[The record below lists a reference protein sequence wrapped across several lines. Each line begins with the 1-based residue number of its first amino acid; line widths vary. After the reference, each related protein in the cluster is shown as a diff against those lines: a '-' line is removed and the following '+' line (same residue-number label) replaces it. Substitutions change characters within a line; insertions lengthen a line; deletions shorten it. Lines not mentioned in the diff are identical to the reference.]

1 MGHLD
6 MTIVFTDEELRFLK
20 EEFALSPEQAD
31 ALSEDE
37 LLGIGD
43 ECFDIELEG
52 ELRDGSKMPDRC
64 GAAAGIVS
72 KVNELF

>member
-1 MGHLD
+1 MRID
-6 MTIVFTDEELRFLK
+6 FTAEELRFLR
-20 EEFALSPEQAD
+20 EEFGLTPEQVEAMTD
-31 ALSEDE
+31 DE
-37 LLGIGD
+37 LLEIAD

>member
-1 MGHLD
+1 MKID
-6 MTIVFTDEELRFLK
+6 FSDAELRLLK
-20 EEFALSPEQAD
+20 EEFGLTEQRLLEFTD
-31 ALSEDE
+31 DE
-37 LLGIGD
+37 LLELAD

-72 KVNELF
+72 KVNELFG

>member
-1 MGHLD
+1 MEKRD
-6 MTIVFTDEELRFLK
+6 FTQAELQFLA
-20 EEFALSPEQAD
+20 EEFGLTPERIPELSD
-31 ALSEDE
+31 DE
-37 LLGIGD
+37 LLEIAD

-64 GAAAGIVS
+64 GIAASIVS